1 MAIGAIRG
9 EKKSMDGFQI
19 QNCMLS
25 WLRRASLLL
34 ASSESPFFTVC
45 VRFVRMWFVAA
56 LLWRFFFAFSVILPS
71 QLPVCGHGGSFD
83 ELTVMFVRFL
93 ISVPHCIQV
102 QYVVRHWQGILTDYP
117 ADFLHYSDNI
127 HSGFRRRVCVAF
139 NLARMA

>member
-9 EKKSMDGFQI
+9 EKKKGWFPNSKLHVVMVAARVSAVGFFGI
-19 QNCMLS
+19 PIFYCMC
-25 WLRRASLLL
+25 A
-34 ASSESPFFTVC
+34 
-45 VRFVRMWFVAA
+45 VRTYMWFVAA

>member
-1 MAIGAIRG
+1 V
-9 EKKSMDGFQI
+9 KKKYG
-19 QNCMLS
+19 
-25 WLRRASLLL
+25 
-34 ASSESPFFTVC
+34 
-45 VRFVRMWFVAA
+45 WFPNSKLHVVMVAA
-56 LLWRFFFAFSVILPS
+56 RVSAVGFFGIPIFYCMCAVRTYVVCCGPVVAFFFAFSVILPS

-127 HSGFRRRVCVAF
+127 HSGFRRRVYVAF